1 MNIIEKILSH
11 IIGGVILGGFII
23 CFALLCCRFLNTQN
37 LDNYFMNDNYYII
50 NEDEYILK
58 KDINLCG
65 ETYHT
70 GFSVDSGFYNE
81 CMGK

>member
-1 MNIIEKILSH
+1 MNIIEKILSY
-11 IIGGVILGGFII
+11 ILGGVVLGGVII
-23 CFALLCCRFLNTQN
+23 CFALLCSRFLNIQN

-65 ETYHT
+65 RIYHT
-70 GFSVDSGFYNE
+70 GVSIDSGFYNE
-81 CMGK
+81 CMSK

>member
-11 IIGGVILGGFII
+11 IIGGIILGGFII
-23 CFALLCCRFLNTQN
+23 CFVLLCCKFLDTQN

-65 ETYHT
+65 RVYHT
-70 GFSVDSGFYNE
+70 GVSIDSGFYNE
-81 CMGK
+81 CMSK

>member
-1 MNIIEKILSH
+1 MNIIEKILSNVLGGVVL
-11 IIGGVILGGFII
+11 GGVII
-23 CFALLCCRFLNTQN
+23 CFSLLCFNFVENQN
-37 LDNYFMNDNYYII
+37 LDNYFMNDDYYII

-65 ETYHT
+65 RTYHT
-70 GFSVDSGFYNE
+70 GVSIDSGFYNE

>member
-11 IIGGVILGGFII
+11 ILGGIVLGGVII
-23 CFALLCCRFLNTQN
+23 CFSLLCCKFLDTQN
-37 LDNYFMNDNYYII
+37 LDNYFMNDDYYII

-65 ETYHT
+65 RVYHM
-70 GFSVDSGFYNE
+70 GVSVDSGFYNE
-81 CMGK
+81 CMSK

>member
-1 MNIIEKILSH
+1 MSSIEKLLNYIK
-11 IIGGVILGGFII
+11 GRVILGGFII
-23 CFALLCCRFLNTQN
+23 CFAIICCKFLDTQN

-65 ETYHT
+65 RVYHT
-70 GFSVDSGFYNE
+70 GASIASGFYNE
-81 CMGK
+81 CMSK